1 MAITLRTARPRRD
14 CRAFAAVGLLAV
26 LLGCGRAA
34 DQAPPPPEVM
44 VARVLHQKITDWDE
58 YTGRF
63 QAIDTVE
70 VRPRVS
76 GYIDRIQFR
85 EGLAVKKGDTL
96 IVIDPRP
103 YQADY
108 DRAKA
113 QLAIAK
119 AQRELAGLEAERV
132 HKLKDSGAVSQEEFD
147 ERVSTL
153 HQQEAGVAA
162 AQAAFNSAA
171 LNLSFTKVEAPV
183 DGVASRAEVTRGNL
197 VTGGNNGG
205 TLLTTIVSTDPMYVY
220 FEGDEHAYLRYQE
233 LARAG
238 ERHSSRDFAN
248 PVRIGLAN
256 EEGFPHEGHMDFVD
270 NQLNV
275 RTGTIRGRAV
285 IDNKQGLF
293 TPGMFARVQLLGI
306 GERDAIL
313 VEERAIGTDQ
323 TQSFVLVLGAENKVE
338 YRPVQLG
345 RAMQGLRIVNKG
357 LQPGDV
363 VVVNG
368 LQRVRPGTPVTP
380 KQVTMGAGLPQPPS
394 LSADR

>member
-1 MAITLRTARPRRD
+1 MIVAGVL
-14 CRAFAAVGLLAV
+14 AALV
-26 LLGCGRAA
+26 GCGRGVNP
-34 DQAPPPPEVM
+34 APPPPEVM
-44 VARVLHQKITDWDE
+44 VAQVLHQKLTDWDE

-63 QAIDTVE
+63 QAVDTVE

-76 GYIDRIQFR
+76 GYVDRVLFG
-85 EGLAVKKGDTL
+85 EGKAVKKGETL
-96 IVIDPRP
+96 VLIDPRP
-103 YQADY
+103 YQADF

-113 QLAIAK
+113 QLAMTK
-119 AQRELAGLEAERV
+119 AQRELAALEAERV

-153 HQQEAGVAA
+153 HQQDASVAA

-205 TLLTTIVSTDPMYVY
+205 TLLTTIVSTDPIYVY

-238 ERHSSRDFAN
+238 ERQSSRNFAN
-248 PVRIGLAN
+248 PVRVGLAN
-256 EEGFPHEGHMDFVD
+256 EDGFPHEGHMDFVD

-285 IDNKQGLF
+285 IDNKEGRF

-313 VEERAIGTDQ
+313 IEERAIGTDQ
-323 TQSFVLVLGAENKVE
+323 TQTFVLVLGPENKVE

-345 RAMQGLRIVNKG
+345 RALQGLRIVNKG
-357 LQPGDV
+357 LQPGDI

-380 KQVTMGAGLPQPPS
+380 KQVTMGAGLPQPPT

>member
-1 MAITLRTARPRRD
+1 
-14 CRAFAAVGLLAV
+14 
-26 LLGCGRAA
+26 
-34 DQAPPPPEVM
+34 M
-44 VARVLHQKITDWDE
+44 VAQVLHQKITDWDE

-76 GYIDRIQFR
+76 GYIDRVLFR
-85 EGLAVKKGDTL
+85 EGQGVKKGETL
-96 IVIDPRP
+96 VVIDPRP

-113 QLAIAK
+113 ELAMAK
-119 AQRELAGLEAERV
+119 AQRELAALEAARV

-147 ERVSTL
+147 ERASTL

-233 LARAG
+233 LARSG
-238 ERHSSRDFAN
+238 ERQSSRNVAN
-248 PVRIGLAN
+248 PVRVGLAN

-285 IDNKQGLF
+285 LDNKEGLF

-306 GERDAIL
+306 GEREAIL
-313 VEERAIGTDQ
+313 IEDRAIGTDQ
-323 TQSFVLVLGAENKVE
+323 TQNFVLVLGAENKVE

-345 RAMQGLRIVNKG
+345 RGIRGLRIVDKG
-357 LQPGDV
+357 LKPGETI
-363 VVVNG
+363 VVNG
-368 LQRVRPGTPVTP
+368 LQRVRPGTQVMP
-380 KQVTMGAGLPQPPS
+380 KRTTMGLPQSS
-394 LSADR
+394 LSTGG

>member
-1 MAITLRTARPRRD
+1 MPGVLGIESAVRVRR
-14 CRAFAAVGLLAV
+14 AAAVVGLLAALV
-26 LLGCGRAA
+26 GCSGASNT
-34 DQAPPPPEVM
+34 APPPPEVM
-44 VARVLHQKITDWDE
+44 VAQVLQQKLIDWDE

-76 GYIDRIQFR
+76 GYIDRVLFS
-85 EGLAVKKGDTL
+85 EGKAVKKGETL

-113 QLAIAK
+113 ELALAK
-119 AQRELAGLEAERV
+119 AQRELAALEAERV
-132 HKLKDSGAVSQEEFD
+132 HRLKDSGAVSQEEYD
-147 ERVSTL
+147 ERVSAQ
-153 HQQEAGVAA
+153 HQQEASVAA
-162 AQAAFNSAA
+162 AQAAFNSAE

-183 DGVASRAEVTRGNL
+183 DGVASRAEITRGNL

-238 ERHSSRDFAN
+238 QRQSSRNFAN

-256 EEGFPHEGHMDFVD
+256 EEGFPHQGHMDFVD
-270 NQLNV
+270 NQLNA

-285 IDNKQGLF
+285 IDNKDGLF
-293 TPGMFARVQLLGI
+293 TPGMFARVQLLGT
-306 GERDAIL
+306 GARDVIL

-323 TQSFVLVLGAENKVE
+323 TQNFVLVLGAENKVE
-338 YRPVQLG
+338 YRAVQLG
-345 RAMQGLRIVNKG
+345 RALQGLRIVSKG
-357 LQPGDV
+357 LGPGDV
-363 VVVNG
+363 IVING

-380 KQVTMGAGLPQPPS
+380 KKVTMGAGLPQP
-394 LSADR
+394 LTVDG

>member
-1 MAITLRTARPRRD
+1 MATTLRM
-14 CRAFAAVGLLAV
+14 AAVGLLAV
-26 LLGCGRAA
+26 LLGCGKGA

-44 VARVLHQKITDWDE
+44 VAQVLHQKLTDWDE
-58 YTGRF
+58 YTGRL

-76 GYIDRIQFR
+76 GYIDRVQFR
-85 EGLAVKKGDTL
+85 EGQGVKKGDTL
-96 IVIDPRP
+96 VVIDPRP

-113 QLAIAK
+113 QLAVAK
-119 AQRELAGLEAERV
+119 AQQELAALEAERV

-153 HQQEAGVAA
+153 HQQEASVAA
-162 AQAAFNSAA
+162 AQAAFNAAA
-171 LNLSFTKVEAPV
+171 LNLSFTKVEAPI

-238 ERHSSRDFAN
+238 ERRSSRDVAN
-248 PVRIGLAN
+248 PVRVGLAN

-293 TPGMFARVQLLGI
+293 TPGMFARVQLLGL
-306 GERDAIL
+306 GERDALLI
-313 VEERAIGTDQ
+313 EDRAVGADQ
-323 TQSFVLVLGAENKVE
+323 TQNFVRVLGPDNKGE
-338 YRPVQLG
+338 YRPVQLA
-345 RAMQGLRIVNKG
+345 RSMQGLRIVNKG
-357 LQPGDV
+357 LKPGEII
-363 VVVNG
+363 VVNG

-380 KQVTMGAGLPQPPS
+380 KQVTMGAGMPQAT
-394 LSADR
+394 LSKDG

>member
-1 MAITLRTARPRRD
+1 MSALR
-14 CRAFAAVGLLAV
+14 AALLAALAASLV
-26 LLGCGRAA
+26 GCGKAA
-34 DQAPPPPEVM
+34 DQSPAAPEVM
-44 VARVLHQKITDWDE
+44 VAPVLSQKITDWDE

-76 GYIDRIQFR
+76 GYIDQVQFR
-85 EGLAVKKGDTL
+85 EGQAVKRGETL

-103 YQADY
+103 YQADF

-113 QLAIAK
+113 GLALAK
-119 AQRELAGLEAERV
+119 AQRELATLEAERV

-147 ERVSTL
+147 ERLSAL
-153 HQQEAGVAA
+153 HQQEASVAG
-162 AQAAFNSAA
+162 AQAEYDAAA
-171 LNLSFTKVEAPV
+171 LNLSFTKVTAPI
-183 DGVASRAEVTRGNL
+183 DGQASRAEVTRGNL

-205 TLLTTIVSTDPMYVY
+205 TLLTTIVSKDPMYVY
-220 FEGDEHAYLRYQE
+220 FDGDEHAYLRYNQ

-238 ERHSSRDFAN
+238 ERPSSRTFAN
-248 PVRIGLAN
+248 PVRVGLAN

-285 IDNKQGLF
+285 LDNKDGLF
-293 TPGMFARVQLLGI
+293 TPGMFARVQLLGAA
-306 GERDAIL
+306 EREAIL
-313 VEERAIGTDQ
+313 IEERAIGTDQ
-323 TQSFVLVLGAENKVE
+323 TQNFVLAVTADNKVE

-345 RAMQGLRIVNKG
+345 RSIRGLRIVNKG
-357 LQPGDV
+357 LSAGDV
-363 VVVNG
+363 IVVNG

-380 KQVTMGAGLPQPPS
+380 KRTTMGLPQAP
-394 LSADR
+394 SADR

>member
-1 MAITLRTARPRRD
+1 MSALRTAL
-14 CRAFAAVGLLAV
+14 FAALAAS
-26 LLGCGRAA
+26 LFGCGKAA
-34 DQAPPPPEVM
+34 NQSPAAPEVM
-44 VARVLHQKITDWDE
+44 VAQVLSQKITDWDE

-76 GYIDRIQFR
+76 GYIDQVQFR
-85 EGLAVKKGDTL
+85 EGKAVKKGETL

-103 YQADY
+103 YQADF

-113 QLAIAK
+113 GLALAK
-119 AQRELAGLEAERV
+119 AQRELATLEAERV

-147 ERVSTL
+147 ERLSAL
-153 HQQEAGVAA
+153 HQQEASVAA
-162 AQAAFNSAA
+162 AQAEYDAAA
-171 LNLSFTKVEAPV
+171 LNLSFTKVTAPI
-183 DGVASRAEVTRGNL
+183 DGQASRAEVTRGNL

-220 FEGDEHAYLRYQE
+220 FEGDEQAYLRYNQ
-233 LARAG
+233 LARSG
-238 ERHSSRDFAN
+238 QRPSSRNFAN
-248 PVRIGLAN
+248 PVRVGLAN

-285 IDNKQGLF
+285 LDNKDGLF
-293 TPGMFARVQLLGI
+293 TPGMFARVQLLGTA
-306 GERDAIL
+306 EREAIL
-313 VEERAIGTDQ
+313 IEERAIGTDQ
-323 TQSFVLVLGAENKVE
+323 TQNFVLVVGADNKVE

-345 RAMQGLRIVNKG
+345 RSIRGLRIVNKG
-357 LQPGDV
+357 LSASDV
-363 VVVNG
+363 IVVNG

-380 KQVTMGAGLPQPPS
+380 KRTTMGLPLQAS
-394 LSADR
+394 G

>member
-1 MAITLRTARPRRD
+1 MRVG
-14 CRAFAAVGLLAV
+14 RAVAVVGLLAALV
-26 LLGCGRAA
+26 GCSGASNT
-34 DQAPPPPEVM
+34 APPPPEVM
-44 VARVLHQKITDWDE
+44 VAQVLQQKLIDWDE

-76 GYIDRIQFR
+76 GYIDRVLFS
-85 EGLAVKKGDTL
+85 EGKAVKKGETL

-113 QLAIAK
+113 ELALAK

-132 HKLKDSGAVSQEEFD
+132 HKLKDSGAVSQEEYD
-147 ERVSTL
+147 ERVSAL
-153 HQQEAGVAA
+153 HQQEASVAA
-162 AQAAFNSAA
+162 AQAAFNSAE

-183 DGVASRAEVTRGNL
+183 DGVASRAEITRGNL

-238 ERHSSRDFAN
+238 QRQSSRNFAN

-256 EEGFPHEGHMDFVD
+256 EEGFPHQGHMDFVD
-270 NQLNV
+270 NQLNA

-285 IDNKQGLF
+285 IDNKDGLF
-293 TPGMFARVQLLGI
+293 TPGMFARVQLLGT
-306 GERDAIL
+306 GEREVIL

-323 TQSFVLVLGAENKVE
+323 TQNFVLVLGAGNKLE
-338 YRPVQLG
+338 YRAVQLG
-345 RAMQGLRIVNKG
+345 RALQGLRIVNKG
-357 LQPGDV
+357 LNAGDV
-363 VVVNG
+363 IVING
-368 LQRVRPGTPVTP
+368 LQRVRPGAPVTP
-380 KQVTMGAGLPQPPS
+380 KKVTMGAGLPQP
-394 LSADR
+394 LTVDG

>member
-1 MAITLRTARPRRD
+1 MPGVFGIEPAVRVRRTVAV
-14 CRAFAAVGLLAV
+14 VGLLAA
-26 LLGCGRAA
+26 LAGCSGASNT
-34 DQAPPPPEVM
+34 APPPPEVM
-44 VARVLHQKITDWDE
+44 VAQVLQQKLIDWDE

-76 GYIDRIQFR
+76 GYIDRVLFS
-85 EGLAVKKGDTL
+85 EGKEVKKGETL

-113 QLAIAK
+113 ELALAK

-132 HKLKDSGAVSQEEFD
+132 HKLKDSGAVSQEEYD
-147 ERVSTL
+147 ERVSAL
-153 HQQEAGVAA
+153 HQQEASVAA
-162 AQAAFNSAA
+162 AQAAFNSAE

-183 DGVASRAEVTRGNL
+183 DGVASRAEITRGNL

-205 TLLTTIVSTDPMYVY
+205 TLLTTIVSIDPMYVY

-238 ERHSSRDFAN
+238 QRQSSRNFAN

-256 EEGFPHEGHMDFVD
+256 EEGFPHQGHMDFVD
-270 NQLNV
+270 NQLNA

-285 IDNKQGLF
+285 IDNKDGLF
-293 TPGMFARVQLLGI
+293 TPGMFARVQLLGT
-306 GERDAIL
+306 GAREVIL

-323 TQSFVLVLGAENKVE
+323 TQNFVLVLGAGNKVE
-338 YRPVQLG
+338 YRAVQLG
-345 RAMQGLRIVNKG
+345 RALQGLRIVSKG
-357 LQPGDV
+357 LGPGDV
-363 VVVNG
+363 IVING

-380 KQVTMGAGLPQPPS
+380 KKVTMGAGLPQP
-394 LSADR
+394 LTVDG

>member
-1 MAITLRTARPRRD
+1 MPGVLGVEYAVRVRR
-14 CRAFAAVGLLAV
+14 AAAVVALLATLV
-26 LLGCGRAA
+26 GCGGASNP
-34 DQAPPPPEVM
+34 APPAPEVM
-44 VARVLHQKITDWDE
+44 VAQVLHQKITDWDE
-58 YTGRF
+58 YSGRF

-76 GYIDRIQFR
+76 GYIDRVLFR
-85 EGLAVKKGDTL
+85 EGQAVKKGETL
-96 IVIDPRP
+96 IIIDPRP
-103 YQADY
+103 YQADF
-108 DRAKA
+108 DRAQA
-113 QLAIAK
+113 QLALAK
-119 AQRELAGLEAERV
+119 AQRELATLEAERV
-132 HKLKDSGAVSQEEFD
+132 HKLKDSGAVSQEELD
-147 ERVSTL
+147 ERVSAL
-153 HQQEAGVAA
+153 HQQEASVAA

-183 DGVASRAEVTRGNL
+183 EGVASRAEVTRGNL

-233 LARAG
+233 LARSG
-238 ERHSSRDFAN
+238 ERQSSRNVAN
-248 PVRIGLAN
+248 PVRVGLAN

-285 IDNKQGLF
+285 LDNKEGLF

-313 VEERAIGTDQ
+313 IEERAIGTDQ
-323 TQSFVLVLGAENKVE
+323 TQNFVLVLGAENKVE

-345 RAMQGLRIVNKG
+345 RGIRGLRIVDKG
-357 LQPGDV
+357 LKPGESI
-363 VVVNG
+363 VVNG
-368 LQRVRPGTPVTP
+368 LQRVRPGTQVTP
-380 KQVTMGAGLPQPPS
+380 KRTTMGLPQSS
-394 LSADR
+394 LSADG

>member
-1 MAITLRTARPRRD
+1 MPGVFGIESAVRIRR
-14 CRAFAAVGLLAV
+14 AVAVVGLLAA
-26 LLGCGRAA
+26 LAGCSGASNT
-34 DQAPPPPEVM
+34 APPPPEVM
-44 VARVLHQKITDWDE
+44 VAQVLQQKLIDWDE

-76 GYIDRIQFR
+76 GYIDRVLFS
-85 EGLAVKKGDTL
+85 EGKEVKKGETL

-113 QLAIAK
+113 ELALAK

-132 HKLKDSGAVSQEEFD
+132 HKLKDSGAVSQEEYD
-147 ERVSTL
+147 ERVSAL
-153 HQQEAGVAA
+153 HQQEASVAA
-162 AQAAFNSAA
+162 AQAAFNSAE

-183 DGVASRAEVTRGNL
+183 DGVASRAEITRGNL

-205 TLLTTIVSTDPMYVY
+205 TLLTTIVSIDPMYVY

-238 ERHSSRDFAN
+238 QRQSSRNFAN

-256 EEGFPHEGHMDFVD
+256 EEGFPHQGHMDFVD
-270 NQLNV
+270 NQLNA

-285 IDNKQGLF
+285 IDNKDGLF
-293 TPGMFARVQLLGI
+293 TPGMFARVQLLGT
-306 GERDAIL
+306 GAREVIL

-323 TQSFVLVLGAENKVE
+323 TQNFVLVLGAGNKVE
-338 YRPVQLG
+338 YRAVQLG
-345 RAMQGLRIVNKG
+345 RALQGLRIVSKG
-357 LQPGDV
+357 LAPGDV
-363 VVVNG
+363 IVING

-380 KQVTMGAGLPQPPS
+380 KKVTMGAGLPQP
-394 LSADR
+394 LTVDG

>member
-1 MAITLRTARPRRD
+1 MPGVFGIESAVRVRR
-14 CRAFAAVGLLAV
+14 AVAVVGLLAA
-26 LLGCGRAA
+26 LAGCSGASNT
-34 DQAPPPPEVM
+34 APPPPEVM
-44 VARVLHQKITDWDE
+44 VAQVLQQKLIDWDE

-76 GYIDRIQFR
+76 GYIDRVLFS
-85 EGLAVKKGDTL
+85 EGKEVKKGETL

-113 QLAIAK
+113 ELALAK

-132 HKLKDSGAVSQEEFD
+132 HKLKDSGAVSQEEYD
-147 ERVSTL
+147 ERVSAL
-153 HQQEAGVAA
+153 HQQEASVAA
-162 AQAAFNSAA
+162 AQAAFNSAE

-183 DGVASRAEVTRGNL
+183 DGVASRAEITRGNL

-205 TLLTTIVSTDPMYVY
+205 TLLTTIVSIDPMYVY

-238 ERHSSRDFAN
+238 QRQSSRNFAN

-256 EEGFPHEGHMDFVD
+256 EEGFPHQGHMDFVD
-270 NQLNV
+270 NQLNA

-285 IDNKQGLF
+285 IDNKDGLF
-293 TPGMFARVQLLGI
+293 TPGMFARVQLLGT
-306 GERDAIL
+306 GAREVIL

-323 TQSFVLVLGAENKVE
+323 TQNFVLVLGAGNKVE
-338 YRPVQLG
+338 YRAVQLG
-345 RAMQGLRIVNKG
+345 RALQGLRIVSKG
-357 LQPGDV
+357 LAPGDV
-363 VVVNG
+363 IVING

-380 KQVTMGAGLPQPPS
+380 KKVTMGAGLPQP
-394 LSADR
+394 LTVDG

>member
-1 MAITLRTARPRRD
+1 
-14 CRAFAAVGLLAV
+14 
-26 LLGCGRAA
+26 
-34 DQAPPPPEVM
+34 M
-44 VARVLHQKITDWDE
+44 VAQVLSQRITDWDE

-76 GYIDRIQFR
+76 GYIDQVQFR
-85 EGLAVKKGDTL
+85 EGQPVKKGETL

-103 YQADY
+103 YQADF

-113 QLAIAK
+113 GLALAK
-119 AQRELAGLEAERV
+119 AQRELATLEAERV

-147 ERVSTL
+147 ERLSAL
-153 HQQEAGVAA
+153 HQQEASVAG
-162 AQAAFNSAA
+162 AQAEYDAAA
-171 LNLSFTKVEAPV
+171 LNLSFTKVTAPI
-183 DGVASRAEVTRGNL
+183 DGQASRAEVTRGNL

-220 FEGDEHAYLRYQE
+220 FDGDEQAYLRYNQ

-238 ERHSSRDFAN
+238 ARPSSRNFAN
-248 PVRIGLAN
+248 PVRVGLAN

-285 IDNKQGLF
+285 LDNKDGLF
-293 TPGMFARVQLLGI
+293 TPGMFARVQLLGTA
-306 GERDAIL
+306 EREAIL
-313 VEERAIGTDQ
+313 IEERAIGTDQ
-323 TQSFVLVLGAENKVE
+323 TQNFVLAVTADNKVE

-345 RAMQGLRIVNKG
+345 RSIRGLRIVNKG
-357 LQPGDV
+357 LNVGDV
-363 VVVNG
+363 IVVNG

-380 KQVTMGAGLPQPPS
+380 KRTTMGLPQA

>member
-1 MAITLRTARPRRD
+1 MPGVLGIESAMRVG
-14 CRAFAAVGLLAV
+14 RAVAVVGLLAALV
-26 LLGCGRAA
+26 GCSGASNT
-34 DQAPPPPEVM
+34 APPPPEVM
-44 VARVLHQKITDWDE
+44 VAQVLQQKLIDWDE

-76 GYIDRIQFR
+76 GYIDRVLFS
-85 EGLAVKKGDTL
+85 EGKAVKKGETL

-113 QLAIAK
+113 ELALAK

-132 HKLKDSGAVSQEEFD
+132 HKLKDSGAVSQEEYD
-147 ERVSTL
+147 ERVSAL
-153 HQQEAGVAA
+153 HQQEASVAA
-162 AQAAFNSAA
+162 AQAAFNSAE

-183 DGVASRAEVTRGNL
+183 DGVASRAEITRGNL

-238 ERHSSRDFAN
+238 QRQSSRNFAN

-256 EEGFPHEGHMDFVD
+256 EEGFPHQGHMDFVD
-270 NQLNV
+270 NQLNA

-285 IDNKQGLF
+285 IDNKDGLF
-293 TPGMFARVQLLGI
+293 TPGMFARVQLLGT
-306 GERDAIL
+306 GEREVIL

-323 TQSFVLVLGAENKVE
+323 TQNFVLVLGAGNKLE
-338 YRPVQLG
+338 YRAVQLG
-345 RAMQGLRIVNKG
+345 RALQGLRIVNKG
-357 LQPGDV
+357 LNAGDV
-363 VVVNG
+363 IVING
-368 LQRVRPGTPVTP
+368 LQRVRPGAPVTP
-380 KQVTMGAGLPQPPS
+380 KKVTMGAGLPQP
-394 LSADR
+394 LTVDG

>member
-1 MAITLRTARPRRD
+1 MIVAGVL
-14 CRAFAAVGLLAV
+14 AALV
-26 LLGCGRAA
+26 GCGRGANP
-34 DQAPPPPEVM
+34 APPPPEVM
-44 VARVLHQKITDWDE
+44 VAQVLHQKLTDWDE

-76 GYIDRIQFR
+76 GYVDRVLFG
-85 EGLAVKKGDTL
+85 EGKAVKKGETL
-96 IVIDPRP
+96 VLIDPRP
-103 YQADY
+103 YQADF

-113 QLAIAK
+113 QLAMTK
-119 AQRELAGLEAERV
+119 AQRELAALEAERV

-153 HQQEAGVAA
+153 HQQDASVAA

-205 TLLTTIVSTDPMYVY
+205 TLLTTIVSTDPIYVY

-238 ERHSSRDFAN
+238 ERQSSRNFAN
-248 PVRIGLAN
+248 PVRVGLAN
-256 EEGFPHEGHMDFVD
+256 EDGFPHEGHMDFVD

-285 IDNKQGLF
+285 IDNKEGRF

-313 VEERAIGTDQ
+313 IEERAIGTDQ

-345 RAMQGLRIVNKG
+345 RALQGLRIVNKG
-357 LQPGDV
+357 LQPGDI

-368 LQRVRPGTPVTP
+368 LQRVRPGTQVAP
-380 KQVTMGAGLPQPPS
+380 KQVAMGAGLPQPPT

>member
-1 MAITLRTARPRRD
+1 MARVIG
-14 CRAFAAVGLLAV
+14 VVAV
-26 LLGCGRAA
+26 LLTTLVGCGRGGPP
-34 DQAPPPPEVM
+34 APPPPEVM
-44 VARVLHQKITDWDE
+44 VAEVLHRKLTDWDE

-76 GYIDRIQFR
+76 GYIDRVLFR
-85 EGLAVKKGDTL
+85 EGQEVKKGETL
-96 IVIDPRP
+96 VLIDPRP
-103 YQADY
+103 YQADF

-113 QLAIAK
+113 QLAMTK
-119 AQRELAGLEAERV
+119 AQRELAALEAERV

-147 ERVSTL
+147 ERVSAL
-153 HQQEAGVAA
+153 HQQEASVAA

-238 ERHSSRDFAN
+238 ERSSSRDVAN
-248 PVRIGLAN
+248 PVRVGLAN

-285 IDNKQGLF
+285 IDNKEGRF

-306 GERDAIL
+306 GERDAVLI
-313 VEERAIGTDQ
+313 EERAIGTDQ
-323 TQSFVLVLGAENKVE
+323 TQNFVLVLGAENKVE

-345 RAMQGLRIVNKG
+345 RALQGLRIVNKG
-357 LQPGDV
+357 LQAGETI
-363 VVVNG
+363 VVNG

-380 KQVTMGAGLPQPPS
+380 KKVTMGAGLPQPPS
-394 LSADR
+394 LTTDG

>member
-1 MAITLRTARPRRD
+1 
-14 CRAFAAVGLLAV
+14 
-26 LLGCGRAA
+26 
-34 DQAPPPPEVM
+34 M
-44 VARVLHQKITDWDE
+44 VAEVLQQKLIDWDE

-76 GYIDRIQFR
+76 GYIDRVLFR

-96 IVIDPRP
+96 VVIDPRP
-103 YQADY
+103 YQADF
-108 DRAKA
+108 DRAQA
-113 QLAIAK
+113 QLALAK
-119 AQRELAGLEAERV
+119 AQRELATLEADRV
-132 HKLKDSGAVSQEEFD
+132 HKLKDSGAVSQEELD
-147 ERVSTL
+147 ERVSAL
-153 HQQEAGVAA
+153 HQQDASVAA
-162 AQAAFNSAA
+162 AQAAYNAAA

-197 VTGGNNGG
+197 VSGGNNGG

-238 ERHSSRDFAN
+238 QRQSSRNVAN
-248 PVRIGLAN
+248 PVRVGLAN

-285 IDNKQGLF
+285 LDNKEGLF

-306 GERDAIL
+306 GERQAIL
-313 VEERAIGTDQ
+313 IEERAIGTDQ
-323 TQSFVLVLGAENKVE
+323 TQNFVLVLGADNKVE

-345 RAMQGLRIVNKG
+345 RGIRGLRIVDKG
-357 LQPGDV
+357 LKPGETI
-363 VVVNG
+363 VVNG
-368 LQRVRPGTPVTP
+368 LQRVRPGTQVTP
-380 KQVTMGAGLPQPPS
+380 KRTTMGLPQNS
-394 LSADR
+394 LGAPG

>member
-1 MAITLRTARPRRD
+1 MA
-14 CRAFAAVGLLAV
+14 CAALGLAASLF
-26 LLGCGRAA
+26 GCGKAA
-34 DQAPPPPEVM
+34 NQSPAAPEVM
-44 VARVLHQKITDWDE
+44 VAQVLSQKITDWDE

-76 GYIDRIQFR
+76 GYIDQVQFR
-85 EGLAVKKGDTL
+85 EGQAVKKGETL

-103 YQADY
+103 YQADF

-113 QLAIAK
+113 GLALAK
-119 AQRELAGLEAERV
+119 AQRELATLEAERV

-147 ERVSTL
+147 ERLSAL
-153 HQQEAGVAA
+153 HQQEASVAA
-162 AQAAFNSAA
+162 AQAEYDAAA
-171 LNLSFTKVEAPV
+171 LNLSFTKVTAPI
-183 DGVASRAEVTRGNL
+183 DGQASRAEVTRGNL

-220 FEGDEHAYLRYQE
+220 FDGDEQAYLRYNQ

-238 ERHSSRDFAN
+238 QRPSSRNFAN
-248 PVRIGLAN
+248 PVRVGLAN

-285 IDNKQGLF
+285 LDNKDGLF
-293 TPGMFARVQLLGI
+293 TPGMFARVQLLGTA
-306 GERDAIL
+306 EREAIL
-313 VEERAIGTDQ
+313 IEERAIGTDQ
-323 TQSFVLVLGAENKVE
+323 TQNFVLVVGADNKVE

-345 RAMQGLRIVNKG
+345 RSIRGLRIVNKG
-357 LQPGDV
+357 LSAGDV
-363 VVVNG
+363 IVVNG

-380 KQVTMGAGLPQPPS
+380 KRTTMGLPLTAGG
-394 LSADR
+394 